1 MRRSLTILP
10 LLIVALS
17 ICAFGQILDPNVG
30 VFDPN
35 AACAPTCGTD
45 PNSIPLT
52 QFGVWNYG
60 NAGQPLPWYIIFAV
74 PNDTTGV
81 PPPLSDGGNTPVF
94 TAAFAGDAGAYLAS
108 SSLNEYQF
116 AASKTTLTAD
126 EINAANSSMN
136 TTNMFGAAEQAA
148 FGSTP
153 TSFEIY
159 VYSMSP
165 ALPEQ
170 TTELFNTSIV
180 AGTFVT
186 VLGVERVT
194 KNNGDIQSQV
204 FATPFTTAG
213 LAGGP
218 ATTTTT
224 TTTVGGSA
232 SESAGSGVPEPSGI
246 VLLGSALLAA
256 CAGLRKRFTRS

>member
-1 MRRSLTILP
+1 MRLTFTILP

-17 ICAFGQILDPNVG
+17 ICAFGQILDPNVS
-30 VFDPN
+30 VFDPS
-35 AACAPTCGTD
+35 AACAPADCGAD
-45 PNSIPLT
+45 PNPIPLT
-52 QFGVWNYG
+52 QFAVYNHGD
-60 NAGQPLPWYIIFAV
+60 AGQPLPWYIIFAV
-74 PNDTTGV
+74 PNDTTLV

-94 TAAFAGDAGAYLAS
+94 TATFAGDAGAYLAS

-165 ALPEQ
+165 ALPEK
-170 TTELFNTSIV
+170 T
-180 AGTFVT
+180 
-186 VLGVERVT
+186 
-194 KNNGDIQSQV
+194 
-204 FATPFTTAG
+204 
-213 LAGGP
+213 
-218 ATTTTT
+218 
-224 TTTVGGSA
+224 
-232 SESAGSGVPEPSGI
+232 
-246 VLLGSALLAA
+246 
-256 CAGLRKRFTRS
+256 